1 MKVRIYNVVKTGEP
15 ERAKRLNKYE
25 NTLQI
30 EKHIEVLAEQR
41 CFAIKDILLKEIL
54 FTEFP
59 GRVFFDTILK
69 FIDKI

>member
-1 MKVRIYNVVKTGEP
+1 MKVRIYNVVKIGEP

-30 EKHIEVLAEQR
+30 KKHIEVLAEQR
-41 CFAIKDILLKEIL
+41 CFAIKDILPKKFFSQSFME
-54 FTEFP
+54 
-59 GRVFFDTILK
+59 GCFFDTLLK